1 MLKMNEPCVASNDF
15 YSDSKSILEI
25 IVAINPAVNDTSDIE
40 NVLKMISCT
49 NDLDV
54 SKAIFN
60 LIFAENIRKFIP
72 NIIEAC
78 GRCKVCRKMVL
89 EYLYEDLPRV
99 MRVTDI
105 QNWLPLFER
114 ISSEFEYKMVT
125 KS

>member
-1 MLKMNEPCVASNDF
+1 MNGSCVSANDLH
-15 YSDSKSILEI
+15 SDSKSILEI
-25 IVAINPAVNDTSDIE
+25 IDAIDPTANDTGDIE
-40 NVLKMISCT
+40 EALKLISCT

-60 LIFAENIRKFIP
+60 LIFAKNIQKFIP
-72 NIIEAC
+72 RIIETC
-78 GRCKVCRKMVL
+78 GRCKISRKMVL

-99 MRVTDI
+99 LRVTDI

-125 KS
+125 KG

>member
-1 MLKMNEPCVASNDF
+1 MKELCVSSEDF
-15 YSDSKSILEI
+15 YSDPKSILEI
-25 IVAINPAVNDTSDIE
+25 IGAIDPVVNDTGDIE
-40 NVLKMISCT
+40 KALKMISCT

-54 SKAIFN
+54 STAIFN
-60 LIFAENIRKFIP
+60 LIFAENIRKLIP
-72 NIIEAC
+72 NIIETC
-78 GRCKVCRKMVL
+78 GRCKVSRKMVL

-99 MRVTDI
+99 LSVTDI